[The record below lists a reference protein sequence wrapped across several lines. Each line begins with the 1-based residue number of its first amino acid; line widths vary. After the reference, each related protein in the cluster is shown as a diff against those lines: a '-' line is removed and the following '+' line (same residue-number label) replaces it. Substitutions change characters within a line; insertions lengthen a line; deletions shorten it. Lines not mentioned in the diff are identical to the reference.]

1 MRISKSKL
9 ILKALCL
16 ALASVLLIPMLFSC
30 SDSSDA
36 DDTGKKPLG
45 SDTSDSGTQNNPSA
59 NKYLDVVIPEFDF
72 AAADLGAYLTLP
84 SDLTTHN
91 YRDGLELLG
100 EPDDKDI
107 QAQINLILKNYAKKT
122 EPTDTTVCDGDVV
135 IMDYVGKRDGVA
147 FSGGSATD
155 TEHEI
160 SIDNS
165 TFIDGFDKGLIGMKI
180 GETKDL
186 NLTFPDPYPN
196 NSSLAGVAVVFT
208 VTIDKIIRYEL
219 PELTDKFIQDNKDDF
234 DDSIKT
240 AKDLTDAI
248 KKQLTEQFK
257 QKDEETIL
265 DAAWTYVVD
274 NTEAKGYPD
283 GLLEGYKE
291 ACYASYYNKALQS
304 GMTLEQYAQSQN
316 YLDEKAFVAAVVE
329 KEAESVLKEKM
340 TIYAASKALGINIT
354 EADAKAYA
362 QDEFDTY
369 IAPSLSYYQA
379 YLGISNV
386 DDMIEYMGGIE
397 VYEERVTYLTL
408 LYTITGIEMP
418 EYGQKDDSSA
428 EN

>member
-1 MRISKSKL
+1 
-9 ILKALCL
+9 
-16 ALASVLLIPMLFSC
+16 
-30 SDSSDA
+30 
-36 DDTGKKPLG
+36 
-45 SDTSDSGTQNNPSA
+45 
-59 NKYLDVVIPEFDF
+59 
-72 AAADLGAYLTLP
+72 
-84 SDLTTHN
+84 
-91 YRDGLELLG
+91 
-100 EPDDKDI
+100 
-107 QAQINLILKNYAKKT
+107 
-122 EPTDTTVCDGDVV
+122 
-135 IMDYVGKRDGVA
+135 
-147 FSGGSATD
+147 
-155 TEHEI
+155 
-160 SIDNS
+160 
-165 TFIDGFDKGLIGMKI
+165 
-180 GETKDL
+180 
-186 NLTFPDPYPN
+186 
-196 NSSLAGVAVVFT
+196 
-208 VTIDKIIRYEL
+208 
-219 PELTDKFIQDNKDDF
+219 
-234 DDSIKT
+234 
-240 AKDLTDAI
+240 
-248 KKQLTEQFK
+248 
-257 QKDEETIL
+257 
-265 DAAWTYVVD
+265 VD